1 MKMIRLG
8 WRSLQEGKP
17 PTTRRLV
24 ISELL
29 RNIDDT
35 LPLEEAAMDLA
46 PMEIEIT
53 DTVIDFEGPALVVEI
68 PDFADNLVD
77 FMEDGDVEHLSS
89 ELSGQFESDK
99 SSRMDWEESYVKGLD
114 LLGLKIEDRT
124 QPWPGACGVFHP
136 LLTESV
142 VRFQSQTITEVFP
155 ASGPVRTSI
164 LGKETKEKVQQAAR
178 VQAELNYQ
186 LTEVMTEY
194 RPEFEQLLF
203 HLPLAGSAF
212 KKVYFDPSLGRACAM
227 FVPAEDFVVSHGAS
241 DLMTSPRYT
250 HVMRRTK
257 NDVRKL
263 QVAGFYRD
271 VDIPDPSP
279 DYSRIQDKIDDLD
292 GSAEVEADGRLVLL
306 EMHVDLDLPGFED
319 LGSDMEPTGIELPYV
334 VTMIRGTGKIL
345 SIYRNYREE
354 DSLKIKRLHFVHYQY
369 LPGLGFY
376 GTGLIHLIGGLA
388 KSATSILRQLVDA
401 GTLSNLPAGL
411 KARGLRIKGD
421 DAPIMPGEFRD
432 VDIPG
437 GSIKDNISFL
447 PYKEPSSVLYQLLG
461 NIVEEGRR
469 IGSVADLQVGMGQG
483 GKEAPVGTT
492 LAIME
497 RAMKVMSAVQ
507 ARVHASL
514 RAELRLLSNVISTS
528 MEDVYDYEF
537 GEGES
542 YSRVE
547 DFDSRVDIIPVSD
560 PNAASMSQ
568 RVMQYQAAFQLA
580 NSNPN
585 LYDMP
590 MLHRQMMQTLGIP
603 NADEIVKSPE
613 NMKPMDPVSE
623 NMAMMK
629 MKPVKSFVYQDH
641 EAHIKT
647 HMAAAQDPL
656 IQGLVKGTP
665 MAKSMEAALAAH
677 VAEHVAFQYRRE
689 IEKAMGVQL
698 PDSENPLPEDV
709 EFQYSKLVADA
720 AEKVLAKDKAIV
732 ESQKRQQM
740 EQDPIVQMQQRELA
754 IKEAEVKRKSASDQA
769 RTEIERERIQTNAA
783 LKAAEIAAEDKRT
796 GLQVGIEI
804 AKTKEQLEADGKRDG
819 LKFGLD
825 IAKSHADRASKEK
838 LEGTRLGIEVGRS
851 LLDQSNKNNG
861 NS

>member
-1 MKMIRLG
+1 M
-8 WRSLQEGKP
+8 S
-17 PTTRRLV
+17 
-24 ISELL
+24 
-29 RNIDDT
+29 NIADT
-35 LPLEEAAMDLA
+35 VPLEEAAQNEA
-46 PMEIEIT
+46 PIEIEIEE
-53 DTVIDFEGPALVVEI
+53 TVIEFEGPALVVEV
-68 PDFADNLVD
+68 PEFNANLAD
-77 FMEDGDVEHLSS
+77 FMEDGDLESLAS

-99 SSRMDWEESYVKGLD
+99 SSREDWEESYVKGLD
-114 LLGLKIEDRT
+114 LLGLKVEDRT
-124 QPWPGACGVFHP
+124 QPWPGACGVYHP
-136 LLTESV
+136 LLTEAV

-164 LGKETKEKVQQAAR
+164 IGKETKERVKQSER
-178 VQAELNYQ
+178 VQNELNYQ
-186 LTEVMTEY
+186 LLEVMTEY
-194 RPEFEQLLF
+194 RPEMEQLLF

-212 KKVYFDPSLGRACAM
+212 KKVYYDPSLGRACAM

-250 HVMRRTK
+250 HVMRRMK

-271 VDIPDPSP
+271 VELPDPSP
-279 DYSRIQDKIDDLD
+279 DYSKIQEKIDDLD

-319 LGSDMEPTGIELPYV
+319 LDSNMEPTGIELPYV
-334 VTMIRGTGKIL
+334 VTMVRGTGEIL
-345 SIYRNYREE
+345 SIYRNYRE
-354 DSLKIKRLHFVHYQY
+354 DDPLKLKRQHFVHYQY

-421 DAPIMPGEFRD
+421 DSPIMPGEFRD

-437 GSIKDNISFL
+437 GSIRDNISFL
-447 PYKEPSSVLYQLLG
+447 PYKEPSNVLYQLLG

-469 IGSVADLQVGMGQG
+469 IGSVADLQVGMGQT

-507 ARVHASL
+507 ARVHSSL
-514 RAELRLLSNVISTS
+514 RSELRLLSDVISTS
-528 MEDVYDYEF
+528 MEDAYDYDF
-537 GEGES
+537 GEDQN
-542 YSRVE
+542 YSRKE

-580 NSNPN
+580 QSNPN

-590 MLHRQMMQTLGIP
+590 LLHRQMMETLGIP
-603 NADEIVKSPE
+603 NADEIVKSPDE
-613 NMKPMDPVSE
+613 MEPMDPVSE
-623 NMAMMK
+623 NMAIMK
-629 MKPVKSFVYQDH
+629 GKPVKAFVYQDH

-647 HMAAAQDPL
+647 HLAAAQDPL
-656 IQGLVKGTP
+656 IRQLVAGSP
-665 MAKSMEAALAAH
+665 MAKAMEAGLAAH

-689 IEKAMGVQL
+689 IEMAMGAQL
-698 PDSENPLPEDV
+698 PETEKPLPEDV
-709 EFQYSKLVADA
+709 EFKYSKLVADA
-720 AEKVLAKDKAIV
+720 ADKVLAKDKAIA
-732 ESQKRQQM
+732 EMQKRQQM
-740 EQDPIVQMQQRELA
+740 EQDPVVQMQRKELE
-754 IKEAEVKRKSASDQA
+754 IKEAEVQRKALSDKN
-769 RTEIERERIQTNAA
+769 RTELERERIQTNAA
-783 LKAAEIAAEDKRT
+783 MKAAEIASEDKRT
-796 GLQVGIEI
+796 GLQVGVEI
-804 AKTKEQLEADGKRDG
+804 AKARESLEAEGKREG
-819 LKFGLD
+819 LKFGVD
-825 IAKSHADRASKEK
+825 IAKDIANRESKEK
-838 LEGTRLGIEVGRS
+838 MEGARLGVEVGRV
-851 LLDQSNKNNG
+851 LTEQQNKDG
-861 NS
+861 